1 MEITQQ
7 EKQFKLKSCS
17 ILFTKNDFQLNV
29 ESYPGSHWFCFTS
42 LCDWS
47 RDLAPL
53 SQPIKSKTKA
63 NLDSVAHVFPRFRQL
78 DCFYLELSLVLKI
91 FSSPLIGRC
100 YYFSL
105 GFTTLNRKARL
116 SREANAKV
124 YPVKHTFRL
133 TISILQRTSACSLT

>member
-1 MEITQQ
+1 MLESGSKTLLQ
-7 EKQFKLKSCS
+7 S
-17 ILFTKNDFQLNV
+17 NFQLNV

-47 RDLAPL
+47 RELAPL

-63 NLDSVAHVFPRFRQL
+63 NHDSVAHVFPRFRQL
-78 DCFYLELSLVLKI
+78 GCFYLELSLVLKI

-124 YPVKHTFRL
+124 YPVNLTFRL
-133 TISILQRTSACSLT
+133 TISILQRTSACLLT